1 MKGAHGVGWWALSDG
16 RNKMKSGLQ
25 DKGRKNKMEMKR
37 ACEWTNGGD
46 EVLIVR
52 CMSRDG
58 KTSRKRLV
66 NGCVVESEPF
76 QNPIIIGEIV
86 TAPDWSNKAECGG
99 GIHGWPWA
107 LSLGEGKD
115 CDWSGL
121 WQVYGVKP
129 KDIIDLDGKCKFRTG
144 ILRFSGD
151 WQSATNFVL
160 SGQIAFI
167 HKSASGASSATG
179 YRGASSATGARGAS
193 SATGYRGASSATGS
207 MGASSATGDSGA
219 SSATGDSG
227 ASSATGASG
236 ASSATGKCSAA
247 VATGVDSKAMGGEFG
262 CIALTWWNEKE
273 SRLEMKCATTGNREG
288 DLNPGVWYSLDAKG
302 EFQAVI

>member
-66 NGCVVESEPF
+66 NGCEVESELF

-179 YRGASSATGARGAS
+179 AR
-193 SATGYRGASSATGS
+193 
-207 MGASSATGDSGA
+207 
-219 SSATGDSG
+219 
-227 ASSATGASG
+227 G